1 MYEVYMYVYM
11 HISHLGKRKFA
22 RIQETLTEA
31 QMQKLCEARTTT
43 EDIISN
49 GDSDMKAKQRK
60 HRMLRP
66 TLSRYFT
73 NRATAAGA
81 NKPLLTSLNKRSA
94 AAAAAEHDIVEPA
107 ETPPTTPSQKVS
119 HTLAASTAITRS
131 VMEEAMALS
140 QKEARAEAFD
150 CGFAE
155 LSEKSTAERLSI
167 AVLSDLLRLAPCN
180 QMLCHQCRA
189 GRHNMWFSN
198 VFNKEL
204 RALLAKPPVKSLS
217 SLPIDT
223 VC

>member
-1 MYEVYMYVYM
+1 
-11 HISHLGKRKFA
+11 
-22 RIQETLTEA
+22 
-31 QMQKLCEARTTT
+31 
-43 EDIISN
+43 
-49 GDSDMKAKQRK
+49 MKARQRK

-66 TLSRYFT
+66 NISRYFA
-73 NRATAAGA
+73 NRATTAGA
-81 NKPLLTSLNKRSA
+81 NKPPLTPLNKRSA
-94 AAAAAEHDIVEPA
+94 EAAVAAEHDIVEPA

-119 HTLAASTAITRS
+119 HALAASTAITQS
-131 VMEEAMALS
+131 VMEEAMVLS

-204 RALLAKPPVKSLS
+204 RALLAKQTVKSLS

>member
-1 MYEVYMYVYM
+1 MYEVCMYVYFY
-11 HISHLGKRKFA
+11 ILHLGRR
-22 RIQETLTEA
+22 RIVETLKHKCKSCA
-31 QMQKLCEARTTT
+31 SHV
-43 EDIISN
+43 ISNHN

-66 TLSRYFT
+66 KISRYFA
-73 NRATAAGA
+73 NRATTASADEP
-81 NKPLLTSLNKRSA
+81 PLTPLNKRSA
-94 AAAAAEHDIVEPA
+94 AAAAAAAVAAEHDIVEPA

-119 HTLAASTAITRS
+119 HALTASTAITQS
-131 VMEEAMALS
+131 VMEEAMVLS

-150 CGFAE
+150 CGFVE

-167 AVLSDLLRLAPCN
+167 AVLSDLLRLAPYT
-180 QMLCHQCRA
+180 QMLCNQCRA